1 MINKKIS
8 YFFLLFCYSTSQKHS
23 IHLRSH
29 LYYIFQLM
37 NIQLISYT
45 NRPDMVD
52 FFCVHS
58 VVHLRY
64 NLWFQN
70 VCIAHTSYWIDD
82 DCIYVGNFPIMIQL
96 LDFYIFDSLVAASLI
111 EFNHTIKWSE
121 RHCGLAF

>member
-1 MINKKIS
+1 MINKKFS
-8 YFFLLFCYSTSQKHS
+8 PLLLLNINSFT
-23 IHLRSH
+23 ITI

-64 NLWFQN
+64 NL
-70 VCIAHTSYWIDD
+70 
-82 DCIYVGNFPIMIQL
+82 
-96 LDFYIFDSLVAASLI
+96 
-111 EFNHTIKWSE
+111 
-121 RHCGLAF
+121 